1 MKSKRII
8 GVLLSAALITAACGS
23 SDDGGTTAPAPSG
36 GTTAPVAP
44 PVPVERVIRIATAEL
59 ESPNLAPE
67 HAYDLQRA
75 VELGNVFEGLI
86 DRDGATGELRG
97 VLATSWTQ
105 VNDTTYTFKLREGVK
120 FHDGTELT
128 ADEAVASLNHLLRT
142 ESRIVQVGVSEGT
155 VRAIGDFEIEI
166 TVANPS
172 PLFLD
177 RLTMAKLM
185 PSFQV
190 LDENSYTTKP
200 IGTGPYILQ
209 DYRVGDS
216 WLLVKNPDWWGLT
229 AADAYGVAYWDR
241 AEFIVRPER
250 TTRAAALSAGEVD
263 FAFDIGGGG
272 CTSLGDDCV
281 VLGRGGE
288 IIDIRYDATSS
299 IMSDARVRRALDLA
313 MDRAAIAEAVYGA
326 GVEAAGQP
334 ALPGFAGYDP
344 SITAWPFDPTEAK
357 RLLAAAV
364 ADGIVIDAPIVLL
377 GQTGRFE
384 RMEEVFQAIA
394 FQWEST
400 LGIKTEIQIV
410 EAAQFGPQYRRGAEP
425 PNHLTVPPTR
435 HNVIITTGHS
445 FSVFDVAPYAGS
457 RWDCGGNL
465 NSYCDEGFTE
475 RFKAAGL
482 LTGSERDAALRQLNR
497 EQYEAN
503 AWSVLLHYP
512 RFHGVADTLEFTP
525 RLDGWLLLADFAPA
539 S

>member
-8 GVLLSAALITAACGS
+8 GVLLSAALVAAACGG
-23 SDDGGTTAPAPSG
+23 SDDGGTAAPAPGGETTAPA
-36 GTTAPVAP
+36 APAP
-44 PVPVERVIRIATAEL
+44 TERVIRIATSEL

-67 HAYDLQRA
+67 HAYDLARS
-75 VELGNVFEGLI
+75 VELGNIFEGLL
-86 DRDGATGELRG
+86 DRDPATGGLRG

-105 VNDTTYTFKLREGVK
+105 VDDTTFTFKLREGVK
-120 FHDGTELT
+120 FHDGTEFT
-128 ADEAVASLNHLLRT
+128 ADEAVASLNHLLRPD
-142 ESRIVQVGVSEGT
+142 SRIVQVGSTAGT
-155 VRAIGDFEIEI
+155 VRTIGDLEIEI
-166 TVANPS
+166 SIQGPT

-190 LDENSYTTKP
+190 EDEDSYTTTP
-200 IGTGPYILQ
+200 IGTGPYSLQ

-216 WLLVKNPDWWGLT
+216 WVLVKNPDWWGLT
-229 AADAYGVAYWDR
+229 ADDAYGQANWDR
-241 AEFIVRPER
+241 AEFTVRPER
-250 TTRAAALSAGEVD
+250 ATRAAALLAGEVD

-272 CTSLGDDCV
+272 CSSLGEDCV

-313 MDRAAIAEAVYGA
+313 MDREGIAEAVYGP
-326 GVEAAGQP
+326 GVDAAGQA
-334 ALPGFAGYDP
+334 ALPGFIGYDP
-344 SITAWPFDPTEAK
+344 TATAWPFDPTEAK
-357 RLLAAAV
+357 RLLDEAV
-364 ADGIVIDAPIVLL
+364 ADGVVIDAPIVLL

-400 LGIKTEIQIV
+400 LGIETEIQII
-410 EAAQFGPQYRRGAEP
+410 EAAQYGPQYRRGSEP
-425 PNHLTVPPTR
+425 PNHLTVSPTR
-435 HNVIITTGHS
+435 HNVIITTGHG
-445 FSVFDVAPYAGS
+445 FSVFDVQTYADS

-465 NSYCDEGFTE
+465 NSYCDEDFTE
-475 RFKAAGL
+475 RFVAASL
-482 LTGSERDAALRQLNR
+482 LTGEARDAALRVLNR

-503 AWSVLLHYP
+503 AWSALLHYP
-512 RFHGVADTLEFTP
+512 RYHGVADTVQFTP
-525 RLDGWLLLADFAPA
+525 RFDGWLLLADFAPA